1 MKNNPPPSEHT
12 ATVRQTPV
20 FNSVVWLIPLVAL
33 ITGGWLWFQHI
44 RSTGPVVTLYMDN
57 AEGIEPGNTV
67 VKVLNVNV
75 GRVTHVKLRD
85 QGQGVE
91 LTAKL
96 NGDVRDMVR
105 ADTRFWV
112 VKPRI
117 DQSGITGLNTLVSGA
132 YLAFSPGR
140 SDEKATTFTVTDLP
154 PTTVDGGSG
163 VRLRL
168 TGRGGRLISAG
179 SPVLYGDM
187 VVGQVEQSE
196 FDPKTRRNHYR
207 IYIHSPNDQ
216 LLNRDAQFWIHR
228 GINIETGGGGFKIDA
243 PPLPALLSGAIA
255 FNVPYGSQAA
265 SVADDTEFMLY
276 DSQAEIDNR
285 PSERALY
292 YVVFFRQS
300 VRGLMA
306 GAPVEYKGINVGT
319 VAEVPYFAH
328 NDSHKLFANGWV
340 PVRIRIEPAR
350 MEINAD
356 EQSVAAWRTQIEQAA
371 ARGLGATLSSSNL
384 LTGGLYVELSDGP
397 QSMLK
402 PMSEYRGDAVLGSRS
417 GGLDELQNQ
426 LGALLEKFNKLPLE
440 QTLAEL
446 NGSLKSLRATLNSAN
461 TLIAQP
467 STQAIPQELNQT
479 LRELRS
485 TLAGVSP
492 ESPLYGE
499 VQQTLKSIDRT
510 LKDAQPTL
518 RTLKQQPNALIFKP
532 SGSDPLPKGVR

>member
-1 MKNNPPPSEHT
+1 MNNKPPPSEHT

-20 FNSVVWLIPLVAL
+20 FNSAVWLIPLAAL
-33 ITGGWLWFQHI
+33 VTGAWLWIQHI

-75 GRVTHVKLRD
+75 GRVTHVKLRE
-85 QGQGVE
+85 QGRGVE

-96 NGDVRDMVR
+96 NGDVRDLVR
-105 ADTRFWV
+105 EDTRFWV

-140 SDEKATTFTVTDLP
+140 SGEKADTFTVADLP

-168 TGRGGRLISAG
+168 TGQGGRLLGAG
-179 SPVLYGDM
+179 SPVLYGDT

-196 FDPKTRRNHYR
+196 FDPHTRRNHYQ

-216 LLNRDAQFWIHR
+216 LVNRDAQFWLHS
-228 GINIETGGGGFKIDA
+228 GINIETGGAGIKIDT

-255 FNVPYGSQAA
+255 FNVPYGSKAEA
-265 SVADDTEFMLY
+265 VADDTEFVLY
-276 DSQAEIDNR
+276 NSQSEIDNR
-285 PSERALY
+285 PSARALY

-300 VRGLMA
+300 VRGLQA
-306 GAPVEYKGINVGT
+306 GAPVEYKGINIGS
-319 VAEVPYFAH
+319 VAEVPYFDH
-328 NDSHKLFANGWV
+328 NDSHRLFANGWV

-356 EQSVAAWRTQIEQAA
+356 EQSAQSWRAQIEQAA
-371 ARGLGATLSSSNL
+371 GRGLGATLSSSNL
-384 LTGGLYVELSDGP
+384 ITGGLYVELADSP
-397 QSMLK
+397 QAVLK
-402 PMSEYRGDAVLGSRS
+402 PMAQYRGDTVLGSRS
-417 GGLDELQNQ
+417 GGLDELQAQ

-440 QTLAEL
+440 KTLAEL
-446 NGSLKSLRATLNSAN
+446 NGSLQSLRATLNSAN
-461 TLIAQP
+461 GLLAQP

-479 LRELRS
+479 LRELRA
-485 TLAGVSP
+485 TLVGISP
-492 ESPLYGE
+492 QSPLYGE

-532 SGSDPLPKGVR
+532 SGSDPVPKGVR